1 MPSATPP
8 PAGKFPGDGPAP
20 APAGSS
26 RSGGGADAALTVPGS
41 PAAVPAALSV
51 VGAAAACACVAC
63 AGASAAAAAQAP
75 SALTRSSGCT
85 GRLEANSGALLET
98 FAHSGVEKSSGL
110 ANQPLS
116 PANIESAVL
125 PQPASIVADARAAAQ
140 HSIVR
145 YGRKIITPIIAI
157 RLPVMRDFAS

>member
-116 PANIESAVL
+116 PA
-125 PQPASIVADARAAAQ
+125 SIVADARAAAQ